1 MRAGGGRCCSVVLFD
16 SRRHLIEASGL
27 LVRYIGTKH
36 LDALHR
42 EVLVKGRD
50 IIIREV
56 AEGTILLSIGGLQ
69 ASMVK

>member
-1 MRAGGGRCCSVVLFD
+1 
-16 SRRHLIEASGL
+16 
-27 LVRYIGTKH
+27 
-36 LDALHR
+36 
-42 EVLVKGRD
+42 VLVKGRD